1 MFLFMLV
8 KMRRN
13 SQSEAENVDQNEEEL
28 PVEEENTQKT

>member
-1 MFLFMLV
+1 
-8 KMRRN
+8 MRRN